1 MPVLLEARDLH
12 PLELEFHTLAWVLVL
27 ATELGSPAIVCV
39 PNRATSATQDDF
51 FFRSLILKTFI
62 IFYIQVT
69 SHSTKAERLHVG
81 SATSEASPRGPN
93 HCLGLDC

>member
-1 MPVLLEARDLH
+1 MPVLLEARDLL

-51 FFRSLILKTFI
+51 FF
-62 IFYIQVT
+62 
-69 SHSTKAERLHVG
+69 
-81 SATSEASPRGPN
+81 SEP
-93 HCLGLDC
+93 